1 VVETIR
7 PETAVRAAKQWLAQV
22 YADEPIERIGLGEV
36 RFHDGRWEITLGF
49 NRVDAPAPPAD
60 FLTSGSVL
68 AKSALLAPANP
79 LASALRSVEIQRRVY
94 KVIVVDGSDN
104 HVVEMRD
111 REVA

>member
-1 VVETIR
+1 MVETIR

-22 YADEPIERIGLGEV
+22 YADEPIERIGLEEV
-36 RFHDGRWEITLGF
+36 RFHDGQWEITLGF
-49 NRVDAPAPPAD
+49 NRLDAPAPSAD
-60 FLTSGSVL
+60 YIASGGGL
-68 AKSALLAPANP
+68 AANLLAPANP

-111 REVA
+111 REVT